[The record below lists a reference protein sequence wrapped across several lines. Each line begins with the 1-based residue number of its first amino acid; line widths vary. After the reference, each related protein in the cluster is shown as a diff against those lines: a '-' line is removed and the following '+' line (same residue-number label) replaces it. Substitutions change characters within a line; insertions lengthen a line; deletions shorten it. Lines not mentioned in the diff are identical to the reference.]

1 MTRPIRF
8 GKSSPCGFSFQW
20 FFKYARRTVA
30 VSGVIGTGVRDFFVF
45 NSRSTLVASSACFR
59 GQTFI
64 RSKVKVWYRKS
75 EQFAR
80 T

>member
-1 MTRPIRF
+1 
-8 GKSSPCGFSFQW
+8 
-20 FFKYARRTVA
+20 
-30 VSGVIGTGVRDFFVF
+30 VIGTGVRDFFVF